1 MHRKCGWNLFSS
13 VEVDFFM
20 SEIDP
25 LQLVHAGQKRFSN
38 EGMVEKEKQ
47 QRKHK
52 GKAKLMSGS
61 TNSPKKNRK

>member
-1 MHRKCGWNLFSS
+1 
-13 VEVDFFM
+13 M

-61 TNSPKKNRK
+61 TNSPKKPEVRPGAPEGNASSSQIKQT

>member
-1 MHRKCGWNLFSS
+1 
-13 VEVDFFM
+13 M

>member
-1 MHRKCGWNLFSS
+1 
-13 VEVDFFM
+13 M

-61 TNSPKKNRK
+61 TNSQKKNRKWDQVLRKGTRLLPK